1 MQVTVVTRALALSAQ
16 ALKSIYSYSFE
27 VVAPCAAE
35 SDSESCPSPILSRGQ
50 SSTAAH
56 TVNHHDPA
64 ATQAGALL
72 QRASE
77 DARTASKGKGPA
89 QEELACDGAATPGNA
104 GTCEADARPSAQ
116 DSARVEELGHSQ
128 ERMSLVGSQRGAS
141 AGALREG
148 RGAAKRK
155 VPEKSEGG
163 VCRGN
168 KRERDKARERD
179 KVREGRERERGR
191 MLFEEVD
198 RLTAHAGGGA
208 PVRGKASRKVG
219 GASIKDTSTSTSTHT
234 HTNTH
239 TNTNEVRRLEKSVLR
254 WIPIMPCA
262 SP

>member
-1 MQVTVVTRALALSAQ
+1 MHVTVVTRALALSAQ

-104 GTCEADARPSAQ
+104 GTCEAYARPSAQ

-141 AGALREG
+141 AEALREG

-179 KVREGRERERGR
+179 KVREERERERDR

-208 PVRGKASRKVG
+208 PVRGTAFSKSR
-219 GASIKDTSTSTSTHT
+219 
-234 HTNTH
+234 
-239 TNTNEVRRLEKSVLR
+239 
-254 WIPIMPCA
+254 WC
-262 SP
+262 